1 MLNRPPDLTRIVEI
15 EDTAVDATTR
25 FESAKTK
32 HLYDWWASAND
43 GQMPRRR
50 QFDILSHRPIVAN
63 LFLTE
68 VLPDGNFQFR
78 LLGEE
83 VIQIIGRN
91 RTGETVRQ
99 AAEGEYGH
107 ELYTYYRSVMTG
119 RICRRC
125 TGALFF
131 ATKGARRFE
140 SIDCPLAD
148 DNGEQVA
155 VIIGVMD
162 VVR

>member
-15 EDTAVDATTR
+15 EDTVVDKATR
-25 FESAKTK
+25 FESAKVR
-32 HLYDWWASAND
+32 HLYDWWASANG

-50 QFDILSHRPIVAN
+50 QFDILGHRPIIAN

-99 AAEGEYGH
+99 AADGEYGH
-107 ELYTYYRSVMTG
+107 ELYNYYHSVVMG
-119 RICRRC
+119 RVCRRC

-131 ATKGARRFE
+131 AREGARRFE
-140 SIDCPLAD
+140 SIDCPLAAD
-148 DNGEQVA
+148 DGAQVS

>member
-1 MLNRPPDLTRIVEI
+1 MLTRPPDLTRIVEI
-15 EDTAVDATTR
+15 EDTPVDATTR
-25 FESAKTK
+25 FESAKVK
-32 HLYDWWASAND
+32 HLYDWWVSANN
-43 GQMPRRR
+43 GEMPRRR
-50 QFDILSHRPIVAN
+50 QFDILGHRPIIAN

-68 VLPDGNFQFR
+68 VLPDGNFLFR

-91 RTGETVRQ
+91 RTGEMVRQ
-99 AAEGEYGH
+99 AAVGEYGH
-107 ELYTYYRSVMTG
+107 ELYTYYRSVATG
-119 RICRRC
+119 RVCRRC

-131 ATKGARRFE
+131 ATEGARRFE

-148 DNGEQVA
+148 DNGEQVS